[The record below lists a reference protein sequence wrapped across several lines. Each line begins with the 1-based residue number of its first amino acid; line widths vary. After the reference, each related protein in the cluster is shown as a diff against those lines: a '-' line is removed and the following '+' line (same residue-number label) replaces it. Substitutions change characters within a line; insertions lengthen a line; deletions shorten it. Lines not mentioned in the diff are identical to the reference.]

1 MTKERTS
8 ELEDMSRETYKT
20 EKQLKKMTEKNPKQN
35 IQELWNDYKRCDIW
49 VMGIPEGEEKEK
61 HKNLSEAKTENFPQ
75 IMSDSKIQ
83 TWEAQM
89 DKCQKLH
96 LRILFSHYEK
106 SKKKKYLEKKDRH
119 LAIFS
124 ISNMM
129 F

>member
-1 MTKERTS
+1 MTEERTS

-20 EKQLKKMTEKNPKQN
+20 EKQQKKMTGENPKQN

-89 DKCQKLH
+89 DKCQKATSKDIIFTLWK
-96 LRILFSHYEK
+96 IKEK
-106 SKKKKYLEKKDRH
+106 E
-119 LAIFS
+119 
-124 ISNMM
+124 IS
-129 F
+129 